1 MSEQAISYPADAGAT
16 TFLLTVQGRVTAP
29 AATDVRELHNAT
41 AGSPDGVAAARA
53 LGDLSH
59 NVYTRGD
66 GSADELLFLDNWN
79 SPTGMGQFFADPQVQ
94 AGAAKLWAEREGVLW
109 AGTTGFGNF
118 QLAIPS
124 RRGVAGV
131 GLLRVGVTSL
141 EAAAAGFTAYAS
153 ATINTSRRHGIVSH
167 TTWSRV
173 PDPGEEPAPEII
185 GVDLWMDVGQMREY
199 YDLGLGYEQLGQA
212 FAGQPQTSVWQS
224 APGDWVEW

>member
-41 AGSPDGVAAARA
+41 AGSPEGVAAARA

-59 NVYTRGD
+59 NVYTRVD
-66 GSADELLFLDNWN
+66 EPADELLFLDHWN

-109 AGTTGFGNF
+109 AATSGFGNF
-118 QLAIPS
+118 HLAIPS
-124 RRGVAGV
+124 GRSVAGV

-141 EAAAAGFTAYAS
+141 EAAAAAFTAYAS

-167 TTWSRV
+167 TTWSRI

-185 GVDLWMDVGQMREY
+185 GVDLWMDIDQMREY
-199 YDLGLGYEQLGQA
+199 YDLGLGYEQLGKV
-212 FAGQPQTSVWQS
+212 FAGRPETSVWQS
-224 APGDWVEW
+224 APGEWVEW